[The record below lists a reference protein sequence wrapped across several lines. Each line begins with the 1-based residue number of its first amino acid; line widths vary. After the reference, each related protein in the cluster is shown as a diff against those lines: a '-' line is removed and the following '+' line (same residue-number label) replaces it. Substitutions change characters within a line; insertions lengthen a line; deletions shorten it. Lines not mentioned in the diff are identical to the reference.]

1 MGVINMSG
9 ISNRNE
15 NIKECYYK
23 VATAL
28 EDKKSKEEIFAKYG
42 QSIVM
47 YEEMP
52 AVLANVMGDHAYMA
66 RFTTDEEV
74 QEFLHYVI
82 EKKEG

>member
-28 EDKKSKEEIFAKYG
+28 EDKKSKEEIFAIIIEFAKDNGLSIEELSKKIDNIYYKRKYSK
-42 QSIVM
+42 QNYSRLKV
-47 YEEMP
+47 
-52 AVLANVMGDHAYMA
+52 
-66 RFTTDEEV
+66 
-74 QEFLHYVI
+74 
-82 EKKEG
+82 KKYYQKKK